1 MATRRE
7 GGGKGN
13 QMVTSAVRG
22 VRSTHSKAFHS
33 HTEVEGYLIFINVF
47 NLIKSFYKE
56 FS

>member
-1 MATRRE
+1 
-7 GGGKGN
+7 
-13 QMVTSAVRG
+13 MVTSAVRG